1 MIPVAQILMQIYDL
15 LSVEDIM
22 ALADSVSM
30 NLANSNFDQMLR
42 VNIISICNS
51 LKLFGQQLETVY
63 KGTVNILGK

>member
-1 MIPVAQILMQIYDL
+1 
-15 LSVEDIM
+15 M